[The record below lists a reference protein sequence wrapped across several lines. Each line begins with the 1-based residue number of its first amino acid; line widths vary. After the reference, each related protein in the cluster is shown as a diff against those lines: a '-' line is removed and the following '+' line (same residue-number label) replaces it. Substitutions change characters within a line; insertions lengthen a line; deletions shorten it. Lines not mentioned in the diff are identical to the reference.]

1 MVVAMVDGGGDSSD
15 SNDYMYM
22 VRTFIA
28 IKVKVVIEKV

>member
-15 SNDYMYM
+15 SNDYM

-28 IKVKVVIEKV
+28 IIVKVVIEKV